1 MHQKEKSDI
10 MKYFRK
16 IIWLVFLIQLIIV
29 VVIIQTAKVDDMTLA
44 QNSMQSFNTGWT
56 LIREDGTQ
64 TAIRELPYYSTSRA
78 DEKIIIRNTLP
89 CEYWGKTLTFLSA
102 DKTLK
107 ITVDGQEIYTFGLQ
121 DQRLFGHTPG
131 SVMVF
136 ADIPADC
143 LNGEIQIEMVSPYEN
158 YASYL
163 TSISIGK
170 RDVAVLAFLKANAF
184 DLACIILI
192 LIVTIVLLTMA
203 VMQKGTHKKTGGIEY
218 LGVYLVFMSIY
229 HIIETKVPGIFYGN
243 QTLYSNLIF
252 IILMTGP
259 LFIEAYF
266 YETMPEMKKVMKA
279 LMSISLVNVVLQL
292 VLQLTGTVDFMK
304 ISFLSHGIIFALIFV
319 VEISLIRRL
328 LRERN
333 RQVGVQLFGTTCMI
347 AGALA
352 DLVRTYTIKVGD
364 LGKCS
369 RYGVCVFAICVLY
382 NYLRQII
389 EEHIEFVEEAKNE
402 AVAANVAKSR
412 FLANMSHEI
421 RTPINGI
428 LGMDAMLLKECR
440 DETLREYA
448 KNIQS
453 AGQLL
458 LSLIN
463 DILDI
468 SKIESGKMEI
478 LLVEYEL
485 FSVLNDCYNMAKARL
500 GNKPIE
506 FVMEI
511 NPKLPAWLYG
521 DEVRVRQIMNN
532 LLSNAVKY
540 TKEGKITLALD
551 FEPEE
556 ENRIQLIAS
565 VEDTGIGIK
574 EEDMGKLFE
583 SFTRIEEER
592 NRNIEGTGL
601 GLNLT
606 GNLVNLMGGEIS
618 VKSTYGKGSCFT
630 VKLGQGIVKNE
641 PIGDF
646 AERYRTFLNTTDEKR
661 YSFTAPDAQ
670 ILVVDDVD
678 MNLKVVQGLLKE
690 TKIKID
696 TAVSG
701 MECLLRVKEKH
712 YDIILLDHMM
722 PEMNGM
728 ETFSRMKQ
736 MGDYPNAET
745 PVIMLTANAI
755 VGAKEEYRKAGFTD
769 YLTKPVQESE
779 LLEMLYRY
787 LPKEL
792 LCEGEKETKEEERET
807 EAGEKEAEAEENE
820 TEADEGETIR
830 AEEEARTGLTAQL
843 KKLEGLDV
851 DMGLSY
857 CGQDEDFYGA
867 ILRDYIQSGR
877 DIELHAFYEAGDWE
891 NYRTKVHAL
900 KSTSLT
906 IGAVQLSEA
915 AKALEM
921 AAKSGDIDYIQS
933 NHQKAMELYA
943 DLINSMKEIPE
954 LK

>member
-1 MHQKEKSDI
+1 MHQKENLDI
-10 MKYFRK
+10 TKYFRK

-29 VVIIQTAKVDDMTLA
+29 GVIIKTAKVDDMTLA
-44 QNSMQSFNTGWT
+44 RNSMQPFNAGWT

-64 TAIRELPYYSTSRA
+64 TGVKELPYFTTSREN
-78 DEKIIIRNTLP
+78 EKIIIRNMLP
-89 CEYWGKTLTFLSA
+89 DEYWGQTLTFLSA

-121 DQRLFGHTPG
+121 DQRLFGQTPG

-136 ADIPADC
+136 ADIPEDC
-143 LNGEIQIEMVSPYEN
+143 PNGEIQIEMTSPYEN
-158 YASYL
+158 YATYL
-163 TSISIGK
+163 TRISIGK
-170 RDVAVLAFLKANAF
+170 RDVAILTFFKANAF
-184 DLACIILI
+184 DLACIIII
-192 LIVTIVLLTMA
+192 LIVTMVLLFMA

-218 LGVYLVFMSIY
+218 LGVYLLLMSIY
-229 HIIETKVPGIFYGN
+229 HIIETKIPGIFYGN

-266 YETMPEMKKVMKA
+266 YETMPEMNKVMKA
-279 LMSISLVNVVLQL
+279 LMSISLANVALQL
-292 VLQLTGTVDFMK
+292 VLQLTGFVDFMK
-304 ISFLSHGIIFALIFV
+304 ISFLSHGIILVLIFV
-319 VEISLIRRL
+319 VEISLIKSL
-328 LRERN
+328 LKKRN

-352 DLVRTYTIKVGD
+352 DLLRTYTTKVGD

-402 AVAANVAKSR
+402 AVAANAAKSR

-428 LGMDAMLLKECR
+428 LGMDAMLLKECQ

-511 NPKLPAWLYG
+511 NPELPAWLYG
-521 DEVRVRQIMNN
+521 DEVRVRQIVNN

-540 TKEGKITLALD
+540 TKKGKITLALD
-551 FEPEE
+551 FKQEE
-556 ENRIQLIAS
+556 EKRIQLIAS

-606 GNLVNLMGGEIS
+606 GNLVKLMGGEIS

-630 VKLGQGIVKNE
+630 VKISQGIVRKE
-641 PIGDF
+641 LIGDF
-646 AERYRTFLNTTDEKR
+646 AERYQTFLNAADEKR
-661 YSFTAPDAQ
+661 HSFTAPDAQ
-670 ILVVDDVD
+670 ILVVDDVE

-696 TAVSG
+696 TASSG
-701 MECLLRVKEKH
+701 KECLLRVKEKR

-722 PEMNGM
+722 PEMNGI

-736 MGDYPNAET
+736 MGNYPNAEA

-755 VGAKEEYRKAGFTD
+755 VGAKEEYKNAGFTD

-779 LLEMLYRY
+779 LLEMLFKY

-792 LCEGEKETKEEERET
+792 VCEEDKEKEAKEEETVPT
-807 EAGEKEAEAEENE
+807 EEKEEETVP
-820 TEADEGETIR
+820 TEDKGQTSLI
-830 AEEEARTGLTAQL
+830 TQL
-843 KKLEGLDV
+843 DALEGLDAG
-851 DMGLSY
+851 MGLSY
-857 CGQDEDFYGA
+857 CGQDEDFYGE
-867 ILRDYIQSGR
+867 ILRDYIQSER
-877 DIELHAFYEAGDWE
+877 DSELNAFYHAGDWE
-891 NYRTKVHAL
+891 NYRTKIHAL

-921 AAKSGDIDYIQS
+921 AAKSGDMDYIQS
-933 NHQKAMELYA
+933 NHQKAMDMYA
-943 DLINSMKEIPE
+943 DLINSMKGIAE